1 MLKCLIISENYIL
14 SYNTFKVAY
23 TIGLIAGSVIRAVY
37 TRQYKKNTIA
47 DDHKTAQDKLLIS
60 LSSLGLIIIPLFYLL
75 SPWLDFADYQL
86 PVWVGWVGVAV
97 FAFALWLLWRSHVD
111 LGRNWSPSLEIMEE
125 HSLVTGGVY
134 RYIRHP
140 MYAAHWV
147 WGIAQVL
154 LLQNWI
160 AGFSMLVFFLPMYLM
175 RVPHEEKMMLKNFGE
190 EYRQY
195 TSRTGRVIPRL
206 RL

>member
-1 MLKCLIISENYIL
+1 LPNS
-14 SYNTFKVAY
+14 TFRVAY
-23 TIGLIAGSVIRAVY
+23 IIGLIAGSVIRAVY
-37 TRQYKKNTIA
+37 TRHYRKNTIA
-47 DDHKTAQDKLLIS
+47 DDHKTIQDKLLIS

-86 PVWVGWVGVAV
+86 PVWAGWVGVAV

-125 HSLVTGGVY
+125 QRLVTGGVY
-134 RYIRHP
+134 RHIRHP
-140 MYAAHWV
+140 MYAAHGV
-147 WGIAQVL
+147 WGIAQIL

-160 AGFSMLVFFLPMYLM
+160 AGFSMLVFSLPVYLT
-175 RVPHEEKMMLKNFGE
+175 RVPHEEQMMLENFGE

-195 TSRTGRVIPRL
+195 TNRTGRVIPRL

>member
-1 MLKCLIISENYIL
+1 MPDSIFRISYI
-14 SYNTFKVAY
+14 
-23 TIGLIAGSVIRAVY
+23 IGLIAGSVIRAVY
-37 TRQYKKNTIA
+37 TRQYRKNTIV

-86 PVWVGWVGVAV
+86 PVWAGWVGVAV

-125 HSLVTGGVY
+125 HRLVTGGVY
-134 RYIRHP
+134 RRIRHP

-160 AGFSMLVFFLPMYLM
+160 AGYSMLVFFLPMYLT
-175 RVPHEEKMMLKNFGE
+175 RVPHEEQMMLESFGE

-195 TSRTGRVIPRL
+195 TNRTGRVIPRL